1 MWFHSINHAND
12 VDLIYNYVER
22 MLQGET
28 GLDLPAELAGRH
40 FQRYLVESFV
50 GETTGCQL

>member
-1 MWFHSINHAND
+1 MWFHSVNHAND

-28 GLDLPAELAGRH
+28 ELDVPAELAGRH
-40 FQRYLVESFV
+40 FQRYLVESFA
-50 GETTGCQL
+50 GEAAYET

>member
-22 MLQGET
+22 MLQGEPNF
-28 GLDLPAELAGRH
+28 DLPAELAGRH
-40 FQRYLVESFV
+40 FQRYLVESQA
-50 GETTGCQL
+50 GECAYET